1 MLTLRLQRIG
11 KKGQPSYRLVVAE
24 RRSKM
29 AAPPTEDLGAYNP
42 FTKQAT
48 FKSERVQYWI
58 GVGASPTVTVH
69 NLLVKNGVVDAPKK
83 KVYMKQPVAK
93 VEEPEVAKTEA
104 PAVEAAPADAPA
116 AEAEEKPTEEQ
127 AAPAEEAAVP
137 AEAAP
142 EEAPAEKEK
151 EKEEETPASQ

>member
-29 AAPPTEDLGAYNP
+29 GAPPTEDLGAYNP

-48 FKSERVQYWI
+48 FKAERVQHWI

-83 KVYMKQPVAK
+83 KVYMKQAVVKA
-93 VEEPEVAKTEA
+93 EEPEAAKAEA
-104 PAVEAAPADAPA
+104 PAAGNEAPA
-116 AEAEEKPTEEQ
+116 AESEKPSEE
-127 AAPAEEAAVP
+127 ASAPAEEAAPAEAAVP
-137 AEAAP
+137 EAAP
-142 EEAPAEKEK
+142 EEKPAEEP
-151 EKEEETPASQ
+151 PASQ